1 MLKTKKNVTDV
12 NILWKIATYVILLST
27 VVVAVFP
34 AIWML
39 STSIKLPIEQYD
51 IPPQIIPDMPT
62 LENYVNVLTNSKMFD
77 AFINSVIITV
87 SVVCVTL
94 LISVMAGYGMSRYRF
109 RGHGALKIALLFGQM
124 IPGVVIIIP
133 LYFLI
138 SKAKLLDTHFSMIM
152 ADLAL
157 TIPMGVIMLSSFMD
171 TVPKELDE
179 AAKIDG
185 CSGIGALFRVVLP
198 VAKPGLISVAIYTY
212 IHAWEEFLFALN
224 LSTSTKTRT
233 LPIAIHMFAGEFSVD
248 WGATM
253 AASAVVAFPVL
264 LIFLSC
270 NKYFVKGMA
279 DGAVKG

>member
-1 MLKTKKNVTDV
+1 MAKMKKSVTGTSPV
-12 NILWKIATYVILLST
+12 WQVCTYAVLLL
-27 VVVAVFP
+27 VVLVAVFP

-39 STSIKLPIEQYD
+39 STSIKLPTEQYD
-51 IPPQIIPDMPT
+51 IPPQIIPDTPT
-62 LENYVNVLTNSKMFD
+62 ISNYVNVLTNSKMYL
-77 AFINSVIITV
+77 AFINSVIITAC
-87 SVVCVTL
+87 VVAVTL
-94 LISVMAGYGMSRYRF
+94 FISILAGYGLSRYKIK
-109 RGHGALKIALLFGQM
+109 GHGVLKIALLFGQM
-124 IPGVVIIIP
+124 IPSVVIIIP
-133 LYFLI
+133 LYFLV
-138 SKAKLLDTHFSMIM
+138 AKTGLLDTHFSLIL

-157 TIPMGVIMLSSFMD
+157 TIPMGVIMLSSFFE
-171 TVPKELDE
+171 TVPKELEE

-185 CSGIGALFRVVLP
+185 CTGMGALFRVVLP
-198 VAKPGLISVAIYTY
+198 IAKPGLISVAIYTY

-224 LSTSTKTRT
+224 LSTSTRTRT

-248 WGATM
+248 WGSTM

>member
-1 MLKTKKNVTDV
+1 MMKLKKSVTAE
-12 NILWKIATYVILLST
+12 NPLWKALTYAILLF
-27 VVVAVFP
+27 VVAIAIFP

-39 STSIKLPIEQYD
+39 STSIKLPTEQYD

-62 LENYVNVLTNSKMFD
+62 ISNYANVLTNSKMFD
-77 AFINSVIITV
+77 AFVNSVIITI
-87 SVVCVTL
+87 SVVAVTL
-94 LISVMAGYGMSRYRF
+94 FVSILAGYGLSRYKF
-109 RGHGALKIALLFGQM
+109 KGHGALKIALLFGQM
-124 IPGVVIIIP
+124 IPSVVIIIP
-133 LYFLI
+133 LYFLV
-138 SKAKLLDTHFSMIM
+138 SKTGLLDTHFSLVM
-152 ADLAL
+152 ADMAL
-157 TIPMGVIMLSSFMD
+157 TIPMGVIMLSSFFE
-171 TVPKELDE
+171 TVPKELEE

-185 CSGIGALFRVVLP
+185 CTGIGALFRVVLP
-198 VAKPGLISVAIYTY
+198 IAKPGLISVAIYTY

-264 LIFLSC
+264 LIFLAC

>member
-1 MLKTKKNVTDV
+1 MWKTKKSVTDV
-12 NILWKIATYVILLST
+12 NIIWKICTYVILLLV
-27 VVVAVFP
+27 VVVAIFP

-39 STSIKLPIEQYD
+39 STSIKLPTELYD
-51 IPPQIIPDMPT
+51 IPPEIIPDTPT
-62 LENYVNVLTNSKMFD
+62 LQNYVNVFSNSKMFD
-77 AFINSVIITV
+77 AFVNSVIITV
-87 SVVCVTL
+87 CVVVITL
-94 LISVMAGYGMSRYRF
+94 FISVMAGYGMSRYKF
-109 RGHGALKIALLFGQM
+109 KGHGVLKIALLFGQM
-124 IPGVVIIIP
+124 IPSVVIIIP

-138 SKAKLLDTHFSMIM
+138 AKVGLLDTHFSLIM
-152 ADLAL
+152 SDMAL

-233 LPIAIHMFAGEFSVD
+233 LPIAIHMFAGEFAVD

-253 AASAVVAFPVL
+253 AASAIVAFPVL
-264 LIFLSC
+264 LIFLAC
-270 NKYFVKGMA
+270 NKYFVRGMA